1 MTMHNRTKNTIALA
15 VEIICFAITIYTA
28 YTLVTNTPEMFITK
42 IIVILVSMSIASIT
56 FCKQFDFS
64 MDLAV
69 ALISIIFS
77 LITLAIQIFA

>member
-1 MTMHNRTKNTIALA
+1 MTISNRTKNIIALI
-15 VEIICFAITIYTA
+15 VEIIGFAVTIYTA

-42 IIVILVSMSIASIT
+42 IIIILVSLSIATIT

-64 MDLAV
+64 MDLAF
-69 ALISIIFS
+69 ALISLIFS